1 MIFLD
6 VISHASNGTK
16 DTGNTKPNLKKSYN
30 FDQGLNDLRRKN
42 PFNLNSFFLNIN
54 SVTNKFIDIME
65 KKINGNVD
73 IASIVETILDAF
85 LPSAQFVFEEYQLP
99 YHLYVSNR
107 SGGIF

>member
-1 MIFLD
+1 MYFSGRLFIYIYNDNINESCLSNDKLPLNKKGSNLFSKNILIFLD
-6 VISHASNGTK
+6 VISHASNGPK

-65 KKINGNVD
+65 KK
-73 IASIVETILDAF
+73 
-85 LPSAQFVFEEYQLP
+85 
-99 YHLYVSNR
+99 
-107 SGGIF
+107 